1 LTSQIN
7 DLIEELTS
15 GDEQIA
21 ENAAMDI
28 ASLGEISIM
37 PLAAL
42 LKSTNPDIRWWAVRT
57 LAEIS
62 HPDVPVYL
70 VSALQDPDPSVQ
82 QCAAL
87 ALRQNP
93 RNEAIPVLISLLTST
108 DRLTAR
114 LAADA
119 LITTGEHAVL
129 FLIDVLQNGD
139 QATRIEAARALAMI
153 GDTRSIPYLFSLINE
168 DSMILEYW
176 ANEGLDR
183 MGVGM
188 IFVQPFD

>member
-1 LTSQIN
+1 MHN
-7 DLIEELTS
+7 F
-15 GDEQIA
+15 
-21 ENAAMDI
+21 
-28 ASLGEISIM
+28 
-37 PLAAL
+37 
-42 LKSTNPDIRWWAVRT
+42 LKSTNPDFRWWAVRT

-139 QATRIEAARALAMI
+139 QAARIEAARALAMI
-153 GDTRSIPYLFSLINE
+153 GDTRSIPYFFKIINE
-168 DSMILEYW
+168 NSMILDYW
-176 ANEGLDR
+176 ANEGLNR

-188 IFVQPFD
+188 IFVQPSD